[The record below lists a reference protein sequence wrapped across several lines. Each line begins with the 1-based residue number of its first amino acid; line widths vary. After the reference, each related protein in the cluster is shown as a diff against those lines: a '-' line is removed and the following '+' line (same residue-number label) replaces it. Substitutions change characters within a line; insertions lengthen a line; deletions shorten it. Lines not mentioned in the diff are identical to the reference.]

1 MYVVSRINWFWQ
13 LRPHLPVRIRL
24 ASSWTLLYS
33 LDQHGISLST
43 LYQKVKG
50 KGPCILAVKDAND
63 EVCFSTVLVLLSL
76 CATHLYHSM
85 LDFWRV
91 SKWAFKAFAVIL
103 RYWRVVMSSCS
114 LDSFSKFLVLT
125 NVMQCLWWP
134 AFYGEQWISATR
146 PRQQLE
152 CIRGLEKM
160 STWSWAKQTLWP
172 SVEGTRYRYIIS
184 IVSIIIQTLTYITI
198 CSIGTANLD
207 CGCIQTLNA
216 VIPINAQR
224 LIMSL

>member
-1 MYVVSRINWFWQ
+1 
-13 LRPHLPVRIRL
+13 
-24 ASSWTLLYS
+24 
-33 LDQHGISLST
+33 
-43 LYQKVKG
+43 
-50 KGPCILAVKDAND
+50 
-63 EVCFSTVLVLLSL
+63 
-76 CATHLYHSM
+76 
-85 LDFWRV
+85 
-91 SKWAFKAFAVIL
+91 
-103 RYWRVVMSSCS
+103 
-114 LDSFSKFLVLT
+114 
-125 NVMQCLWWP
+125 
-134 AFYGEQWISATR
+134 
-146 PRQQLE
+146 
-152 CIRGLEKM
+152 M